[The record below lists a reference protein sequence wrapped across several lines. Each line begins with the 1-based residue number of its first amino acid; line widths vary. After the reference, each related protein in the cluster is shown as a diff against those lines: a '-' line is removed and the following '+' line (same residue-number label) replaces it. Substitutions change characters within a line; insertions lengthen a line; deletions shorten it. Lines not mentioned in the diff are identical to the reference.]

1 MQSIFGEF
9 SLGGHMRKQR
19 YMPYFFDFKYEKRT
33 YKHIGKDYGDRRTAD
48 RGLIRNFLR
57 WYRKRIYNRK
67 EVKYKFCNTYEEWK
81 LYLFERKF
89 CNTYD
94 KQNMIKF
101 LNVQKRFYEKMF
113 ESIKTV
119 IIPIYIAF
127 YSVGI
132 AAMDKISAGMEVTES
147 EAGELIFFGMIFMT
161 LFIVIISSNWIFQHK
176 NDIHF
181 YQDYIDCLNNK

>member
-1 MQSIFGEF
+1 
-9 SLGGHMRKQR
+9 MRKQR
-19 YMPYFFDFKYEKRT
+19 YMPYFFDFNYEKRT

-67 EVKYKFCNTYEEWK
+67 ELKYKFCNTYEEWK

-119 IIPIYIAF
+119 IIPIYIAL

-147 EAGELIFFGMIFMT
+147 EAGELMFFSMIFMT

-176 NDIHF
+176 GDIHF